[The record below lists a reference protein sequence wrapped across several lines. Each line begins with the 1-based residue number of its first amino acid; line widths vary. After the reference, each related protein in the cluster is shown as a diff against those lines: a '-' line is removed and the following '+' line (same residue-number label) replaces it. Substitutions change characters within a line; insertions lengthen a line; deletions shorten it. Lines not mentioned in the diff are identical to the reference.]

1 MGSKRTNFRTAF
13 LQKLG
18 IEPQELSLL
27 GWAGAALALV
37 GWADV
42 SVQNASE
49 TFFLKRVGVE
59 YLPLAFLAS
68 SFLLACSTYAVG
80 RAIADRDRPRLL
92 PWVFGLLALALLPMW
107 LLVRLGFEFSFS
119 LLVVFSKQIDSIAL
133 LVFWIVMGD
142 LLHGRQAKRL
152 YAPLM
157 GGLTLGSMVGSFVSG
172 PFGATF
178 GIDALLF
185 FAAAIL
191 AVGALLT
198 VPLRGWTPARLDRGL
213 HEVAKPR
220 HLVPLGPVDRQRSL
234 RELWQES
241 PLLRLLIITTLCGGL
256 LGPMLYFQF
265 SYVADIATAGE
276 GGEQRLLALYA
287 QFRGW
292 IHFAVL
298 VSQLTL
304 TSRLYRYI
312 GVPFAAGL
320 SPVIYFVGFF
330 GLTIN
335 LSLTAGVVAVA
346 GAKLADDAIGDPA
359 SRVLFNLFPETIR
372 ARATSL
378 LDPVKR
384 VGGALGNV
392 IVLGALAVGTAIWVG
407 YAALPIAAL
416 WLLAAA
422 ILWRAYPGLLVQ
434 ADRSSL
440 TDADAVAQMLD
451 PSTLRGL
458 VADLASPDLERC
470 RLAIGLV
477 SEARPDLAV
486 NALANAARVAPEK
499 TRPLL
504 VKALNRVLD
513 KTVAENLD
521 GAACGEAL
529 GALLADASLLGEQE
543 RAYLV
548 RAFGRLSRRGD
559 GSVGWVALHRALGD
573 SSQAVRLAAI
583 AAFRRLPAP
592 PAETPDLDEALAA
605 ALETDDAAARTTA
618 REELRLLLLHS
629 PRDSTWE
636 KRLKLLTRFDHEA
649 DRVEVAEALA
659 EIARAHGT
667 TAALA
672 GETMLALRHHPDVQ
686 VRCAVLRF
694 VGYAGLADQ
703 APWLVENLTSR
714 QEGVAAAAREGLLA
728 LGPKAANA
736 LMVKH
741 CFGKR
746 STRDAILS
754 IVSELNV
761 DKETL
766 RSLYEQEL
774 EWLRQTLVSLC
785 ALSGGT
791 ASPIVLQ
798 RLRER
803 LDEGVHTVLL
813 YLAAIHNEDR
823 IAALDG
829 LLRRTRGERQHAIV
843 LEALEALLSPRENVQ
858 LLPFLEDRSLETHG
872 PVVAAELG
880 VSIPSFE
887 QAARMLLTDTDEL
900 TRTLAVATLPEGLDQ
915 SAWIVDHEAVMTPVE
930 IALEI
935 RNIPIFERLTTRQ
948 LFDLAG
954 VVREEEHPADTEIIR
969 DGDDGSCM
977 YFIVSGSIRVMK
989 DDRTIAELGTRE
1001 FFGEMALFEGEKRSA
1016 TCVTTTPTKLLRIE
1030 RADLMSL
1037 MEELPSIA
1045 IGICQS
1051 LSARIRS
1058 ANTRV

>member
-1 MGSKRTNFRTAF
+1 M
-13 LQKLG
+13 QKLG
-18 IEPQELSLL
+18 IEPQELTLL

-59 YLPLAFLAS
+59 YLPIAFLAS
-68 SFLLACSTYAVG
+68 SFLLACSTYTVGKAVAG
-80 RAIADRDRPRLL
+80 RDRPRLL

-107 LLVRLGFEFSFS
+107 LLVRLGFEFAFS
-119 LLVVFSKQIDSIAL
+119 LLIVFSKQIDSIAL

-157 GGLTLGSMVGSFVSG
+157 GGLTLGSMIGSFASEPV
-172 PFGATF
+172 GAMF

-185 FAAAIL
+185 LAAAVL
-191 AVGALLT
+191 AVGGLLT
-198 VPLRGWTPARLDRGL
+198 IPLRGWTPARLDRGL
-213 HEVAKPR
+213 HEVTKPR
-220 HLVPLGPVDRQRSL
+220 HVIPLGSVERQRSL
-234 RELWQES
+234 RELWRES
-241 PLLRLLIITTLCGGL
+241 RLLRLLIITTLCGGL

-265 SYVADIATAGE
+265 SYVADIATSGA
-276 GGEQRLLALYA
+276 GGEQKLLALYA

-312 GVPFAAGL
+312 GVPFAAVL
-320 SPVIYFVGFF
+320 SPIIYFVGFF
-330 GLTIN
+330 GLTIH
-335 LSLTAGVVAVA
+335 LSLVAGVIAVA

-392 IVLGALAVGTAIWVG
+392 IVLGALAVGTAVWVG

-416 WLLAAA
+416 WLVAAG

-434 ADRSSL
+434 AADRSSL

-458 VADLASPDLERC
+458 SADLASPNLERS

-486 NALANAARVAPEK
+486 TTLATAARTAPAA
-499 TRPLL
+499 TRPFLI
-504 VKALNRVLD
+504 KALNRVLD
-513 KTVAENLD
+513 KTVAESLD
-521 GAACGEAL
+521 GTGCADAL
-529 GALLADASLLGEQE
+529 GPLLADSTLVSEQE

-548 RAFGRLSRRGD
+548 RAFGRLSQRND
-559 GSVGWVALHRALGD
+559 GSLGWEALRRALGD
-573 SSQAVRLAAI
+573 SSPAVRLAAI
-583 AAFRRLPAP
+583 AAFCRLPAP
-592 PAETPDLDEALAA
+592 PAEIPDLDEALAA
-605 ALETDDAAARTTA
+605 TLETDDLAARTTA

-629 PRDSTWE
+629 PTDPAWE
-636 KRLKLLTRFDHEA
+636 RRLALLTRFIGHES

-672 GETMLALRHHPDVQ
+672 SDAMLAMRKDPDAR

-703 APWLVENLTSR
+703 APWLVEHLTFR
-714 QEGVAAAAREGLLA
+714 QGGVAAAAREGLLA

-754 IVSELNV
+754 VVRELNV

-791 ASPIVLQ
+791 ASPIIVQ

-803 LDEGVHTVLL
+803 VDEGVHTLL
-813 YLAAIHNEDR
+813 LFLAAIHNEGR
-823 IAALDG
+823 IAELDG

-843 LEALEALLSPRENVQ
+843 LEALEALLSPRETVQ
-858 LLPFLEDRSLETHG
+858 LLPFLEDRSLETYG

-880 VSIPSFE
+880 ISIPSFE
-887 QAARMLLTDTDEL
+887 QAARTLLTDTDEL
-900 TRTLAVATLPEGLDQ
+900 TRTLAVATLPEALDR
-915 SAWIVDHEAVMTPVE
+915 SAWMVNHEALMTPVE

-935 RNIPIFERLTTRQ
+935 RTIPVFERLTTRQ

-954 VVREEEHPADTEIIR
+954 VVREEEHPAGTEIIR

-977 YFIVSGSIRVMK
+977 YFIVSGSVRVIK
-989 DDRTIAELGTRE
+989 DGRTIAELGARD

-1016 TCVTTTPTKLLRIE
+1016 TCVTATTTKLLRIE

-1058 ANTRV
+1058 ANSRV